1 MIGIHNIK
9 NCCAS
14 IAVAILMGISIKLI
28 KKAILEFKG
37 VQRRFNFI
45 FENQNAIYY
54 DDYAHHPT
62 KYSNYLNL
70 QKKSISQKK

>member
-1 MIGIHNIK
+1 MM
-9 NCCAS
+9 
-14 IAVAILMGISIKLI
+14 VISIKLI

-45 FENQNAIYY
+45 FEHNQSIYY

-62 KYSNYLNL
+62 EINELLKSTRNVYRS
-70 QKKSISQKK
+70 KKINQTI